1 MEVDNNDFILA
12 VNNAFCNMSGYAS
25 EELIGKK
32 AKDELIAKENT
43 EIIEEKIRKRKDG
56 LDDVYEIEILAK
68 NGESRYWL
76 VSGAPNYNIN
86 SEIIGSLGIHLD
98 ITQLKVLILKNE
110 KLISD
115 LTESNTELSNYAHIV
130 SHDLKTPLHSIASCV
145 DWIKE
150 DHENSLSKDSLEY
163 ISIINESI
171 IDMNQLISS
180 TLQYSE
186 LRSSQREDNKSE
198 TQLVVESIIMNL
210 DINKIKSVSINI
222 LKPLPV
228 VKLNN
233 TKTKQIF
240 QNLIENTY
248 KYRDPK
254 KNSFVNID
262 WEDQNEFILFSIEDN
277 GIGIAEKHFDYIFQ
291 VFKKLNNRTDSSG
304 IGLSIIKKII
314 ETAGGKIWFESKLN
328 VGTTFYFTLPK

>member
-1 MEVDNNDFILA
+1 
-12 VNNAFCNMSGYAS
+12 
-25 EELIGKK
+25 
-32 AKDELIAKENT
+32 
-43 EIIEEKIRKRKDG
+43 
-56 LDDVYEIEILAK
+56 
-68 NGESRYWL
+68 
-76 VSGAPNYNIN
+76 
-86 SEIIGSLGIHLD
+86 
-98 ITQLKVLILKNE
+98 
-110 KLISD
+110 
-115 LTESNTELSNYAHIV
+115 
-130 SHDLKTPLHSIASCV
+130 
-145 DWIKE
+145 
-150 DHENSLSKDSLEY
+150 
-163 ISIINESI
+163 
-171 IDMNQLISS
+171 MNQLISS

-233 TKTKQIF
+233 TKTKQVF
-240 QNLIENTY
+240 QNLIENAY
-248 KYRDPK
+248 KYRDANK
-254 KNSFVNID
+254 KSIVTIN
-262 WEDQNEFILFSIEDN
+262 WENQNEFILFSIEDN
-277 GIGIAEKHFDYIFQ
+277 GIGIAEEHFDFIFQ